1 MSRHV
6 VLSVREEGL
15 CLRACKIRVVS
26 SAFSNRLR
34 EREREYFL
42 SLLPHLEI
50 H

>member
-26 SAFSNRLR
+26 SAFSSRVR
-34 EREREYFL
+34 ERERERVF
-42 SLLPHLEI
+42 S
-50 H
+50 